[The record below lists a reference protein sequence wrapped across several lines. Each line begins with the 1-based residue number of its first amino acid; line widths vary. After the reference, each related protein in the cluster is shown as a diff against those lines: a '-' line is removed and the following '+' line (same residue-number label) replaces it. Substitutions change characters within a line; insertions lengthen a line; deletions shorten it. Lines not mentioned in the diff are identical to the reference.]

1 MKTQTTLSV
10 NLGCFIGWLAVAGLS
25 RTSEAQQAAAQGGA
39 SVGSDYAITSMGPHS
54 RVWANSAGQSVTEIS
69 TGMNY
74 WNGQQWTPSNPSFQV
89 SADGTS
95 FVATEIQPTTLSA
108 NLNSVGAVTVTT
120 PDHVILSSTPVA
132 IGLYDAASGKS
143 VIVAT
148 LTNTIGVLV
157 VDRMSFTEMRLSVEA
172 SQPALCIPCQIR
184 AHFTKT

>member
-1 MKTQTTLSV
+1 MDP
-10 NLGCFIGWLAVAGLS
+10 
-25 RTSEAQQAAAQGGA
+25 E
-39 SVGSDYAITSMGPHS
+39 
-54 RVWANSAGQSVTEIS
+54 QSVVP
-69 TGMNY
+69 G
-74 WNGQQWTPSNPSFQV
+74 V
-89 SADGTS
+89 SGRDIVRCDRNSG
-95 FVATEIQPTTLSA
+95 PTTLSA

-157 VDRMSFTEMRLSVEA
+157 AHRMSFTEMRLSVEA

-184 AHFTKT
+184 AAISPRRSIYRIRSGL